1 MAFLINSE
9 RPTTLDDLTYH
20 DSITGVLRGL
30 ARCSTDLPHLL
41 FYGPTGGGKMTRI
54 QCMLKGD
61 IWAGGV
67 EGKEWYRVVKR
78 LIKEMA
84 QAPPLGGDAPFRVVI
99 INDAHNLSRAAQA
112 GLRRTMEKYVAVLK
126 IFFHADSLAPL
137 IPPLRSRCMT
147 IRVPRPTVEQVKAEL
162 ERVQAKQGVEMNP
175 HLSSMIGFKERE
187 HATGKATLESAVP
200 LGRRD
205 DHDIDIG
212 SDESSSES
220 RSAYSGRL
228 KADAQDFV
236 PQSLSPGKS
245 ETGSVSGG
253 ASVVGSAAA
262 AGGGKP
268 GVSPSEGSS
277 SFHPSVIEDGD
288 EITWLNRM
296 AWEHGVNTS
305 HCDDE
310 GPYKL
315 FVGCLP
321 FDTTEHDLYP
331 LFAQF
336 GDIVELAIQRDREG
350 RSKGCAWLKYDV

>member
-1 MAFLINSE
+1 
-9 RPTTLDDLTYH
+9 
-20 DSITGVLRGL
+20 
-30 ARCSTDLPHLL
+30 
-41 FYGPTGGGKMTRI
+41 
-54 QCMLKGD
+54 
-61 IWAGGV
+61 
-67 EGKEWYRVVKR
+67 

-99 INDAHNLSRAAQA
+99 FNDAHNLSRAAQA

-175 HLSSMIGFKERE
+175 HLSSMIAVEAKGDMRYSLMQLDAMVALNGGNHQALRNANTSLAKLPWKVIIEGIVRDMLAEQTTRQLKGIRE
-187 HATGKATLESAVP
+187 KLYGLLAVHVPPSEIFYHLLLLLGDALADAPENWSRLAAWSAVGHLSWVEGFSRSSTLVMP
-200 LGRRD
+200 TPTTHLSSARGSSP
-205 DHDIDIG
+205 HEEPPGSPG
-212 SDESSSES
+212 SDESASES

-310 GPYKL
+310 GP
-315 FVGCLP
+315 
-321 FDTTEHDLYP
+321 
-331 LFAQF
+331 
-336 GDIVELAIQRDREG
+336 
-350 RSKGCAWLKYDV
+350 